1 MATGLAPFGLL
12 SVVFVVVRAFART
25 AGGTLRALGN
35 RGAIHRLAHL
45 DDRGLKDIGL
55 TRNDVDGA
63 LAQPFHVDPSRILM
77 DRRRVVAIPGA
88 KTLRLRSAPTP
99 RLGQA

>member
-12 SVVFVVVRAFART
+12 STLYVAARAVVRG

-35 RGAIHRLAHL
+35 RGAVHRLAHL

-55 TRNDVDGA
+55 TRGDVDGA
-63 LAQPFHVDPSRILM
+63 LAQPLHVDPSRLLV
-77 DRRRVVAIPGA
+77 DRRRMVVP
-88 KTLRLRSAPTP
+88 RLEPVRPVRTALP